1 MYHNVTTAH
10 NRTEPPSQTSVSSLE
25 KIPSA
30 ARRMG
35 VSVSQFYRIAKRDG
49 LRIIK
54 ITERASAVPEIDVTN
69 WINERINRH
78 ASAGKAVSA

>member
-1 MYHNVTTAH
+1 MRNQNIHPVVSETLSPA
-10 NRTEPPSQTSVSSLE
+10 SVAALE
-25 KIPSA
+25 KIPA
-30 ARRMG
+30 AAHRMG

-69 WINERINRH
+69 WINERISRH
-78 ASAGKAVSA
+78 ATAGKAVA

>member
-1 MYHNVTTAH
+1 MRNQSIHPVTS
-10 NRTEPPSQTSVSSLE
+10 ETSSPASVAALE
-25 KIPSA
+25 KIPVA

-54 ITERASAVPEIDVTN
+54 ITERASAIPETDVTN
-69 WINERINRH
+69 WINERISRH
-78 ASAGKAVSA
+78 ATAGKAVA

>member
-1 MYHNVTTAH
+1 MYHNTTTAY
-10 NRTEPPSQTSVSSLE
+10 NRTDLPSPTAVSSLE

-30 ARRMG
+30 AHRMG

-69 WINERINRH
+69 WINERISRH
-78 ASAGKAVSA
+78 TAPGKAVA

>member
-1 MYHNVTTAH
+1 MRNQNIQPVASGT
-10 NRTEPPSQTSVSSLE
+10 PSSASVAALE
-25 KIPSA
+25 KIPVA

-35 VSVSQFYRIAKRDG
+35 LSVSQFYRIAKRDG

-69 WINERINRH
+69 WINERISRH
-78 ASAGKAVSA
+78 TATGKAVG

>member
-1 MYHNVTTAH
+1 MSHHVTAAQPLH
-10 NRTEPPSQTSVSSLE
+10 GRPSPATIATLE

-30 ARRMG
+30 AHRMG

-54 ITERASAVPEIDVTN
+54 ITDRASAVPAEDVTG
-69 WINERINRH
+69 WINERISRH
-78 ASAGKAVSA
+78 AGAGKAVR